1 LGGAVPDKHQTSNEL
16 TVLFAQYGIDSFLES
31 TSLLVVLLEKDG
43 ELLSWNPAFESLKK
57 TQADKTRL
65 KDYLVPSSV
74 EAFDLLFLNVQ
85 RERARSNG
93 NLEFADVNR
102 NSTSACLLV
111 PLPGGRV
118 LFIAEPSAANDLEA
132 VAAELQTTK
141 QRLQRKET
149 ELKAVI
155 AQANEVSHTDDLT
168 FLPNRRQIIGDLQR
182 EAIFSDQYGTPL
194 AISLLDIDHFKTI
207 NDTYGHV
214 IGDEVL
220 QKLAGE
226 LRDHIRHPDTIGR
239 YGGEEFLL
247 ILPHS
252 TVIAA
257 TEQAERL
264 CKYVRSLIIKAGEHN
279 VSLTVSMG
287 VAQFKIHR
295 EDWQMFLNRADKALY
310 RAKNNGRDQWV
321 VAEK

>member
-1 LGGAVPDKHQTSNEL
+1 LGGVVPDKNKTSNEL

-31 TSLLVVLLEKDG
+31 TSLLVVLLENDG
-43 ELLSWNPAFESLKK
+43 ELLSWNPAFDALKK
-57 TQADKTRL
+57 TQANRTKL
-65 KDYLVPSSV
+65 KDFLVPSGA
-74 EAFDLLFLNVQ
+74 EAFEVLFMEAK
-85 RERARSNG
+85 RARARSRG
-93 NLEFADVNR
+93 NLEFVHENR
-102 NSTSACLLV
+102 SGTLACLFV
-111 PLPGGRV
+111 PLPGGRM
-118 LFIAEPSAANDLEA
+118 LFIAEPGTANDLEA

-155 AQANEVSHTDDLT
+155 AQANEVSHTDVLT
-168 FLPNRRQIIGDLQR
+168 YLPNRRQIIGDLQR
-182 EAIFSDQYGTPL
+182 EVIFSEQYGTPL
-194 AISLLDIDHFKTI
+194 AISLLDIDHFKKI

-257 TEQAERL
+257 TEQAQRL
-264 CKYVRSLIIKAGEHN
+264 CKYVREWVMKSGEHDI
-279 VSLTVSMG
+279 SLTISMG
-287 VAQFKIHR
+287 LAQYKIRR
-295 EDWQMFLNRADKALY
+295 EDWQTFLNRADKALY
-310 RAKNNGRDQWV
+310 QAKNNGRDQWV

>member
-1 LGGAVPDKHQTSNEL
+1 MPDKNKTSNEL

-43 ELLSWNPAFESLKK
+43 QLLSWNPAFDSLKK
-57 TQADKTRL
+57 IQADKTDL
-65 KDYLVPSSV
+65 KDFLTTSSV
-74 EAFDLLFLNVQ
+74 DAFEALFMGVK
-85 RERARSNG
+85 RERARVRG
-93 NLEFADVNR
+93 TLEFAFVNR
-102 NSTSACLLV
+102 SGSSACLLV
-111 PLPGGRV
+111 PLPAGRV
-118 LFIAEPSAANDLEA
+118 LFIAEPGTANDLET

-155 AQANEVSHTDDLT
+155 AQANEVSHTDSLT
-168 FLPNRRQIIGDLQR
+168 YLPNRRQIIGDLQR
-182 EAIFSDQYGTPL
+182 EVIFADQYGTPL
-194 AISLLDIDHFKTI
+194 AISLLDIDHFKSI
-207 NDTYGHV
+207 NDTHGHV

-226 LRDHIRHPDTIGR
+226 LREHIRHPDTIGR

-264 CKYVRSLIIKAGEHN
+264 CKYVRSLVIKSGEHN
-279 VSLTVSMG
+279 ISLTVSLG
-287 VAQFKIHR
+287 LAQFKIHR
-295 EDWQMFLNRADKALY
+295 EDWQTFLSRADKALY
-310 RAKNNGRDQWV
+310 RAKNNGRDQWA

>member
-1 LGGAVPDKHQTSNEL
+1 MPDKHQISNEL

-43 ELLSWNPAFESLKK
+43 ELLSWNPAFDGLKK
-57 TQADKTRL
+57 TQADKTKL
-65 KDYLVPSSV
+65 KDFLTSSSV
-74 EAFDLLFLNVQ
+74 DSFELLFLNVQ
-85 RERARSNG
+85 RERARSRG
-93 NLEFADVNR
+93 NLEFTYMNR
-102 NSTSACLLV
+102 SGTSACLFV

-118 LFIAEPSAANDLEA
+118 LFIAEPGTANDLEA

-141 QRLQRKET
+141 ERLQRKET

-155 AQANEVSHTDDLT
+155 AQANEVSHTDALT
-168 FLPNRRQIIGDLQR
+168 YLPNRRQIIGDLQR
-182 EAIFSDQYGTPL
+182 EVIFADQYGTPL
-194 AISLLDIDHFKTI
+194 AISLLDIDHFKNI

-226 LRDHIRHPDTIGR
+226 LREHIRHPDTIGR

-252 TVIAA
+252 TVRAA

-264 CKYVRSLIIKAGEHN
+264 CKHVHSLVIKVGEHDI
-279 VSLTVSMG
+279 SLTVSMG

>member
-1 LGGAVPDKHQTSNEL
+1 MPDKHKTSKEL
-16 TVLFAQYGIDSFLES
+16 TVLFARYGIESFLES
-31 TSLLVVLLEKDG
+31 TSLLVALLEKDG
-43 ELLSWNPAFESLKK
+43 ELLSWNPAFDSFRK
-57 TQADKTRL
+57 TMPDKTHM
-65 KDYLVPSSV
+65 KDFLSSISQV
-74 EAFDLLFLNVQ
+74 SFKDLLMDATRN
-85 RERARSNG
+85 RARVRG
-93 NLEFADVNR
+93 NLEFAQG
-102 NSTSACLLV
+102 SKSSLACLFV
-111 PLPGGRV
+111 PLPGERT
-118 LFIAEPSAANDLEA
+118 LFIAEPDASTKDVNAI
-132 VAAELQTTK
+132 AAELQTAQ

-182 EAIFSDQYGTPL
+182 EVIFSEHYGTPL
-194 AISLLDIDHFKTI
+194 AISLLDIDHFKSI

-214 IGDEVL
+214 VGDQVL

-226 LRDHIRHPDTIGR
+226 LREHIRHPDTIGR
-239 YGGEEFLL
+239 YGGEEFLV

-264 CKYVRSLIIKAGEHN
+264 CSYIRSLVIKTGEHN
-279 VSLTVSMG
+279 ISLTISIG
-287 VAQFKIHR
+287 VAQFKIQR
-295 EDWQMFLNRADKALY
+295 EDWQTFLSRSDKALY
-310 RAKNNGRDQWV
+310 QAKNNGRDQWA

>member
-1 LGGAVPDKHQTSNEL
+1 MPDKRKTSNEL
-16 TVLFAQYGIDSFLES
+16 TVLFAQYGIESFLES

-43 ELLSWNPAFESLKK
+43 ELLSWNPAFDSLKE
-57 TQADKTRL
+57 TLPDKTHL
-65 KDYLVPSSV
+65 KDFLSSSSADTF
-74 EAFDLLFLNVQ
+74 EALFMDAK
-85 RERARSNG
+85 RERARARG
-93 NLEFADVNR
+93 NLEFAHGNR
-102 NSTSACLLV
+102 SGSLACLFV
-111 PLPGGRV
+111 PLPGKRV

-155 AQANEVSHTDDLT
+155 AQANEVSHTDPLT
-168 FLPNRRQIIGDLQR
+168 YLPNRRQIIGDLQR
-182 EAIFSDQYGTPL
+182 EVIFAEQYGTPF
-194 AISLLDIDHFKTI
+194 AISLLDIDHFKKI
-207 NDTYGHV
+207 NDIYGHTV
-214 IGDEVL
+214 GDEVL
-220 QKLAGE
+220 RKLADE
-226 LRDHIRHPDTIGR
+226 LRQHIRHPDTIGR

-264 CKYVRSLIIKAGEHN
+264 CKYVRSLVIRAGEHDI
-279 VSLTVSMG
+279 SLTISMG
-287 VAQFKIHR
+287 VAQYKIRR
-295 EDWQMFLNRADKALY
+295 EDWNTFLSRADKALY
-310 RAKNNGRDQWV
+310 QAKNNGRDQWA

>member
-1 LGGAVPDKHQTSNEL
+1 MPDKNKTFNEL

-43 ELLSWNPAFESLKK
+43 ELLSWNPAFDSLKK
-57 TQADKTRL
+57 IQADKTNL
-65 KDYLVPSSV
+65 KDFLTASSV
-74 EAFDLLFLNVQ
+74 DAFEVLFMDVK
-85 RERARSNG
+85 RERARVRG
-93 NLEFADVNR
+93 NLEFASVNR
-102 NSTSACLLV
+102 SGSAACLFV
-111 PLPGGRV
+111 PLPAGRV
-118 LFIAEPSAANDLEA
+118 LFIAEPGAANDLET

-155 AQANEVSHTDDLT
+155 AQANEVSHTDSLT
-168 FLPNRRQIIGDLQR
+168 YLPNRRQIIGDLQR
-182 EAIFSDQYGTPL
+182 EVIFADQYGTPL
-194 AISLLDIDHFKTI
+194 AISLLDIDHFKSI
-207 NDTYGHV
+207 NDTHGHV

-226 LRDHIRHPDTIGR
+226 LREHIRHPDTIGR

-264 CKYVRSLIIKAGEHN
+264 CKYVRSLVIKSGEHN
-279 VSLTVSMG
+279 ISLTVSLG
-287 VAQFKIHR
+287 LAQFKIHR
-295 EDWQMFLNRADKALY
+295 EDWQTFLSRADKALY
-310 RAKNNGRDQWV
+310 RAKNNGRDQWA